1 MIHNKFKINVQFTK
15 KWDHAAPKWR
25 SELQL
30 LWLKILIYHKHN
42 IMIGN
47 IL

>member
-1 MIHNKFKINVQFTK
+1 MFNLQK
-15 KWDHAAPKWR
+15 KWDDAAPKWR

-42 IMIGN
+42 I
-47 IL
+47 L